1 MKSMLL
7 DRFLRYV
14 KIETQS
20 NAGSNTA
27 PSSKNQLVLLNLI
40 AKELQELGVKDAKV
54 NKFGLIYGTIPS
66 NINIK
71 VPTVGF
77 LAHVDTA
84 SEMSGLNVKPRI
96 IEKYD
101 GKDIVL
107 NAKLKEVTKVKDFP
121 FLSDLKGHTLVVTDG
136 TTLLGADDKAGLAEI
151 MDMVEYLS
159 KHPEIKHGTIKIG
172 ITPDEEIGRGVNNF
186 NVKEF
191 GADFAYTMDGDKLGA
206 VEYENFNAAAAKI
219 HIKGKSI
226 HPGSSKNKL
235 VNAIH
240 VAMEFHALL
249 PLEDN
254 PALTAGYEGF
264 NHITSLD
271 GAVNEAK
278 LHYIIRNHDAK
289 KLEKQKQDFKKAAS
303 FLNEK
308 YGADTVTLKI
318 EDSYQ
323 NMYEVL
329 KDRMD
334 LIELAYEAT
343 RRAGVEPF
351 SKPVRG
357 GTDGA
362 RLTFNGLPTPNIG
375 TGAYNFHGR
384 FELASVTE
392 MKRAVEVM
400 INIVKLIPEF
410 KFKGNK

>member
-1 MKSMLL
+1 MLL

-20 NAGSNTA
+20 DVSSNTT

-66 NINIK
+66 NISKK

-107 NAKLKEVTKVKDFP
+107 NAKLSEVTRVKDFP
-121 FLSDLKGHTLVVTDG
+121 FLKDLKGHTLVVTDG

-151 MDMVEYLS
+151 MDMIEYLK

-172 ITPDEEIGRGVNNF
+172 ITTDEEIGRGVNNF
-186 NVKEF
+186 DVKAF

-206 VEYENFNAAAAKI
+206 VEYENFNAASADI
-219 HIKGKSI
+219 HIMGKSI

-240 VAMEFHALL
+240 VAMEFHGML
-249 PLEDN
+249 PIQDN
-254 PALTAGYEGF
+254 PALTEGYEGF

-271 GAVNEAK
+271 AAVNEAK
-278 LHYIIRNHDAK
+278 LHYIIRNHDAN
-289 KLEKQKQDFKKAAS
+289 KLEKQKQDFKKITA
-303 FLNEK
+303 FLNDK
-308 YGADTVTLKI
+308 YGKDTVKLVLK
-318 EDSYQ
+318 DNYQ

-329 KDRMD
+329 KNRMD

-343 RRAGVEPF
+343 KLAKVTPF

-392 MKRAVEVM
+392 MKQAVEIM

-410 KFKGNK
+410 KLKGSK

>member
-1 MKSMLL
+1 
-7 DRFLRYV
+7 
-14 KIETQS
+14 
-20 NAGSNTA
+20 
-27 PSSKNQLVLLNLI
+27 
-40 AKELQELGVKDAKV
+40 
-54 NKFGLIYGTIPS
+54 
-66 NINIK
+66 
-71 VPTVGF
+71 
-77 LAHVDTA
+77 
-84 SEMSGLNVKPRI
+84 
-96 IEKYD
+96 
-101 GKDIVL
+101 
-107 NAKLKEVTKVKDFP
+107 
-121 FLSDLKGHTLVVTDG
+121 
-136 TTLLGADDKAGLAEI
+136 
-151 MDMVEYLS
+151 
-159 KHPEIKHGTIKIG
+159 
-172 ITPDEEIGRGVNNF
+172 
-186 NVKEF
+186 
-191 GADFAYTMDGDKLGA
+191 MDGDKLGA
-206 VEYENFNAAAAKI
+206 VEYENFNAAAANI

-249 PLEDN
+249 PIEDN
-254 PALTAGYEGF
+254 PALTSGYEGF

-289 KLEKQKQDFKKAAS
+289 KLEKQKQDFKKAAN

-308 YGADTVTLKI
+308 YGAETITLKI

-392 MKRAVEVM
+392 MKQAVEVM

-410 KFKGNK
+410 KFKGSK

>member
-1 MKSMLL
+1 MLL

-20 NAGSNTA
+20 DVSSNTT

-66 NINIK
+66 NISKK

-107 NAKLKEVTKVKDFP
+107 NAKLSEVTRVKDFP
-121 FLSDLKGHTLVVTDG
+121 FLKDLKGHTLVVTDG

-151 MDMVEYLS
+151 MDMIEYLK

-172 ITPDEEIGRGVNNF
+172 ITTDEEIGRGVNNF
-186 NVKEF
+186 DVKAF

-206 VEYENFNAAAAKI
+206 VEYENFNAASADI
-219 HIKGKSI
+219 HIMGKSI

-240 VAMEFHALL
+240 VAMEFHGML
-249 PLEDN
+249 PIQDN
-254 PALTAGYEGF
+254 PALTEGYEGF

-271 GAVNEAK
+271 AAVNEAK
-278 LHYIIRNHDAK
+278 LHYIIRNHDAN
-289 KLEKQKQDFKKAAS
+289 KLEKQKQDFKKITA
-303 FLNEK
+303 FLNDK
-308 YGADTVTLKI
+308 YGKDTVKLVLK
-318 EDSYQ
+318 DNYQ

-329 KDRMD
+329 KNRMD

-343 RRAGVEPF
+343 KLAKVTPF

>member
-1 MKSMLL
+1 MLL
-7 DRFLRYV
+7 ERFLRYV

-20 NAGSNTA
+20 DASSTTS

-54 NKFGLIYGTIPS
+54 NKFGLIYGTIPA
-66 NINIK
+66 NITKK

-84 SEMSGLNVKPRI
+84 SEMSGLNVNPRV
-96 IEKYD
+96 IENYD
-101 GKDIVL
+101 GKDILL
-107 NAKLKEVTKVKDFP
+107 NKKLNEVTRVKDFP
-121 FLSDLKGHTLVVTDG
+121 FLKDLKGHTLVVTDG

-151 MDMVEYLS
+151 MELVAYLK
-159 KHPEIKHGTIKIG
+159 KHPEVKHGTIKIG

-186 NVKEF
+186 DVKAF

-206 VEYENFNAAAAKI
+206 VEFENFNAAAANIK
-219 HIKGKSI
+219 IKGKSI

-240 VAMEFHALL
+240 LAFEFHSML
-249 PLEDN
+249 PAADN
-254 PALTAGYEGF
+254 PALTEGYEGF

-271 GAVNEAK
+271 GKVNEAT
-278 LHYIIRNHDAK
+278 LHYIIRNHDK
-289 KLEKQKQDFKKAAS
+289 TKLEKQKNDFKKITNY
-303 FLNEK
+303 LNDK
-308 YGADTVTLKI
+308 YGKETITLKI

-323 NMYEVL
+323 NMQEVL
-329 KDRMD
+329 KDRME
-334 LIELAYEAT
+334 LIELANQAT
-343 RRAGVEPF
+343 TLAGVTPF

-362 RLTFNGLPTPNIG
+362 RLTFNGLPTPNLG
-375 TGAYNFHGR
+375 TGAYNYHGR

-392 MKRAVEVM
+392 MEKAVEIM

-410 KFKGNK
+410 SFKK

>member
-1 MKSMLL
+1 MLL
-7 DRFLRYV
+7 ERFLRYV

-20 NAGSNTA
+20 DASSTTS

-40 AKELQELGVKDAKV
+40 AKELKELGVKDAKV
-54 NKFGLIYGTIPS
+54 DKFGLIYGTIPS
-66 NINIK
+66 NISKK

-84 SEMSGLNVKPRI
+84 SEMTGLNVKPRI

-107 NAKLKEVTKVKDFP
+107 NSKLNEVTRVKDFP
-121 FLSDLKGHTLVVTDG
+121 FLKDLKGHTLVVTDG

-151 MDMVEYLS
+151 MELVAYLK

-186 NVKEF
+186 DIKGF
-191 GADFAYTMDGDKLGA
+191 GADFAFTMDGDKLGA
-206 VEYENFNAAAAKI
+206 VEYENFNAAAASI

-240 VAMEFHALL
+240 LAFEFHGML
-249 PLEDN
+249 PVADN
-254 PALTAGYEGF
+254 PALTEGYEGF
-264 NHITSLD
+264 NHVTSLD
-271 GAVNEAK
+271 GKVNEAK
-278 LHYIIRNHDAK
+278 LHYIIRNHDRA
-289 KLEKQKQDFKKAAS
+289 KLEKQKNDFKKITS
-303 FLNEK
+303 YLNDK
-308 YGADTVTLKI
+308 YGKDTITLKL
-318 EDSYQ
+318 EDNYQ
-323 NMYEVL
+323 NMKEIL
-329 KDRMD
+329 KDRME

-343 RRAGVEPF
+343 KLAGVTPF

-362 RLTFNGLPTPNIG
+362 RLTFNGLPTPNLG
-375 TGAYNFHGR
+375 TGAYNYHGR

-392 MKRAVEVM
+392 MEKAVEVM
-400 INIVKLIPEF
+400 VNIVKLIPEF
-410 KFKGNK
+410 KFK